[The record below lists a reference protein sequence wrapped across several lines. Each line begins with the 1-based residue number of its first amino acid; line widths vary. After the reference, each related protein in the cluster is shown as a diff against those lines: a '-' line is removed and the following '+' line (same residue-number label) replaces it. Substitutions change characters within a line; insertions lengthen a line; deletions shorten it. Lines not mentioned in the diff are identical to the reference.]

1 MKLKRI
7 VENIYLERGKWTLI
21 PHEEIDQFEKRIFD
35 LISAVYAPIGGNPNF
50 KNPDDVKNSKNDYEA
65 LELDQDG
72 QPEAVSVSKDVPAG
86 TKLVATAHD
95 GSKEAIRTIF
105 RHKIELLNQ
114 TGYFA
119 EVSGRVK
126 DILLANN
133 VPVVNDE
140 ETVKKALSGKNIEWH
155 GDGTYTR
162 DIGGMKYRKMMVGK
176 PRA

>member
-1 MKLKRI
+1 MKLKKI
-7 VENIYLERGKWTLI
+7 VESIFIEKGKWTMI

-50 KNPDDVKNSKNDYEA
+50 KTPSDVKNAKNDYEA
-65 LELDQDG
+65 LELNQDG
-72 QPEAVSVSKDVPAG
+72 QPEAVSVSKHQPAG

-95 GSKEAIRTIF
+95 GSKEAIRTVL
-105 RHKIELLNQ
+105 RHKIELLNH

-133 VPVVNDE
+133 VPVVDDE
-140 ETVKKALSGKNIEWH
+140 ETVKKLS
-155 GDGTYTR
+155 
-162 DIGGMKYRKMMVGK
+162 VGK
-176 PRA
+176 KLNGMVMEHTLARLPVQSIEK